1 MATKAAARVEK
12 ATRKAKATGRA
23 GIIIEVDEL
32 VEPLIK
38 KEWGVPPPSWAEIL
52 LKYKVRYADIF
63 IYREKY
69 IHRYHIKLPILSDEE
84 LLLVK
89 EALLRYLIEPK
100 AVLEDLLRETGLP
113 EQLVLRVRDEVLG
126 LGVFE
131 VLMDDPYIEDIQ
143 VIHAESPLKII
154 HSNFGATL
162 SNIVLGEEY
171 VNRIVRTAL
180 KTANIALT
188 KIKPYRSFMGPR
200 GYRFSVMM
208 KSDVA
213 PLTTSFVIRKPIRIW
228 TLSAM
233 TKYGSIPVIMAG
245 FLWLAFQERLAI
257 LLTGGM
263 MTGKTSLSNA
273 ILSSIPPTAT
283 AVIIEDTPELTPPI
297 KALRRVPRQEKGVEI
312 TPFDLVVHA
321 LRESADYVIVGEVRG
336 PEAAAWAQAILLG
349 HGGLCLPED
358 QLVLMMVD
366 GVIDLYKI
374 GEVVK
379 GVLENKYKDVRVI
392 ALDDGGR
399 PKWTRIS
406 RVIVKNGTKRFI
418 RITSVGGVVH
428 EVHENHPVIVYEN
441 GRLLEKKAKELKA
454 GDILVSIRSIP
465 PLSLGQKLTSIT
477 VPEVLR
483 EYIDK
488 LYVYGLSE
496 VLSNANASTI
506 SRVAMVSYYVAYEW
520 LKNTAIPLTR
530 ALKLLEKNIIN
541 KGDLEKAIVLY
552 GAKARWGIPYKIR
565 LSRDF
570 GYIIGLFLADGSMSF
585 GSRDK
590 IPRRVIFYIENNMD
604 KIRRII
610 KSLESIGI
618 ERGAIR
624 IRKTKSEKAIALT
637 VESKIFALL
646 LYELLRGKVKD
657 KDRSIP
663 LDIALRA
670 PPMFRVGLIHGFW
683 DGDGTIHKDRR
694 GRYKIVAETINRKL
708 AESIVVVLKSLG
720 INASITLS
728 NNNRGLSK
736 NSSTIFVI
744 RISGGESKQKFLRLM
759 GIKENIRT
767 YSKTRRNGDLLLLS
781 VKKIE
786 IVEKDSL
793 LYDIEVPGSHVY
805 ALSGG
810 LILTH
815 NTTFHAETPESGFR
829 RLLMPPLEVS
839 PAALDAIYI
848 IVHLRRLLVKGK
860 MRRVAELYSH
870 EGGGKL
876 IPVIQFNPARGIH
889 ELVTPL
895 HTIRPVKVISEKRG
909 WTPSEVLEEI
919 RVRAKIVKD
928 LEKFEGSVEEYNK
941 KLYETLYERRGT
953 VLM

>member
-1 MATKAAARVEK
+1 MATKAATAAQAGK
-12 ATRKAKATGRA
+12 AERKAKATGRA
-23 GIIIEVDEL
+23 GVILEVDEL

-38 KEWGVPPPSWAEIL
+38 KEWGMPPPSWAEIL
-52 LKYKVRYADIF
+52 MSYKVRYAEIF

-89 EALLRYLIEPK
+89 EALLRYLIEPR

-188 KIKPYRSFMGPR
+188 KIRPYRSFMGPR

-349 HGGLCLPED
+349 HGGL
-358 QLVLMMVD
+358 
-366 GVIDLYKI
+366 
-374 GEVVK
+374 
-379 GVLENKYKDVRVI
+379 
-392 ALDDGGR
+392 
-399 PKWTRIS
+399 
-406 RVIVKNGTKRFI
+406 
-418 RITSVGGVVH
+418 
-428 EVHENHPVIVYEN
+428 
-441 GRLLEKKAKELKA
+441 
-454 GDILVSIRSIP
+454 
-465 PLSLGQKLTSIT
+465 
-477 VPEVLR
+477 
-483 EYIDK
+483 
-488 LYVYGLSE
+488 
-496 VLSNANASTI
+496 
-506 SRVAMVSYYVAYEW
+506 
-520 LKNTAIPLTR
+520 
-530 ALKLLEKNIIN
+530 
-541 KGDLEKAIVLY
+541 
-552 GAKARWGIPYKIR
+552 
-565 LSRDF
+565 
-570 GYIIGLFLADGSMSF
+570 
-585 GSRDK
+585 
-590 IPRRVIFYIENNMD
+590 
-604 KIRRII
+604 
-610 KSLESIGI
+610 
-618 ERGAIR
+618 
-624 IRKTKSEKAIALT
+624 
-637 VESKIFALL
+637 
-646 LYELLRGKVKD
+646 
-657 KDRSIP
+657 
-663 LDIALRA
+663 
-670 PPMFRVGLIHGFW
+670 
-683 DGDGTIHKDRR
+683 
-694 GRYKIVAETINRKL
+694 
-708 AESIVVVLKSLG
+708 
-720 INASITLS
+720 
-728 NNNRGLSK
+728 
-736 NSSTIFVI
+736 
-744 RISGGESKQKFLRLM
+744 
-759 GIKENIRT
+759 
-767 YSKTRRNGDLLLLS
+767 
-781 VKKIE
+781 
-786 IVEKDSL
+786 
-793 LYDIEVPGSHVY
+793 
-805 ALSGG
+805 
-810 LILTH
+810 
-815 NTTFHAETPESGFR
+815 TTFHAETPESGFR